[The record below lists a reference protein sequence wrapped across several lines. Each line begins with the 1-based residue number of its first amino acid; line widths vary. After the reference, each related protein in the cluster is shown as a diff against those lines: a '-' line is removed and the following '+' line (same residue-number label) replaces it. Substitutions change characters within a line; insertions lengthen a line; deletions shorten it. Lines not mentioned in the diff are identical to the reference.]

1 MYLVTPEIYKRLLDN
16 ADSREK
22 MKIQDLNKNENE
34 CAVGNE
40 NGAFPNVPRTPNQDQ
55 DINMSVSYDDSD
67 GNENQQSPINKANHQ
82 EQFQSQYKPSHS
94 QLGSDSDDVFSSD
107 FAKTKNPGLGSELE
121 HAMNE
126 MSRIRQ
132 AALQQHQQNVLHG
145 IKKKITTPKSIAT
158 ANRQIP
164 LRQLVNASENKEKYQ
179 NQIFQKQFPVDIDSV
194 DMEIDTDPPTP
205 TPILTSQSNE
215 THTHRDNDK
224 YQCNKCGLVFSNN
237 KLLINHNNDF
247 HSHKINVLGRKKDTG
262 VKKKTN
268 TNDKTLKN
276 WRKIMSENN
285 VEITRKKNPVINPK
299 PEQKTE
305 TQSQSELPNDNTHAV
320 NNPHV
325 NNTYGSLLSCK
336 LCPASFNTQK
346 AHDRHLKNIHNTDSN
361 YKSEDI
367 QGLKR
372 KVNDTSGNII
382 EKGALKKK
390 QLIHF
395 FNCKLCSTNF
405 KDKKNLDRHLKNIHK
420 TDENY
425 KYNLPQGMKR
435 KNINTTDRSYVK
447 KIKKNDNYMKW
458 K

>member
-107 FAKTKNPGLGSELE
+107 FAKPKNPGLGSELE

-395 FNCKLCSTNF
+395 FKCKLCSTNF

-435 KNINTTDRSYVK
+435 KNVNTTDRSYVK
-447 KIKKNDNYMKW
+447 KI
-458 K
+458 